1 MGIFTFSEG
10 AVLGGVQSWLQYQGL
25 QAVCQP
31 QEQFD
36 LRALAQWLTPG
47 VKAQAGDSVRYS
59 AFLASGSAV
68 IDYGGQW
75 MNEKGVYSRY
85 NRTLN
90 VTSGASPVRTI
101 QPANAGW
108 YRDAAVSLQTAAI
121 TGQTLYVTQEL
132 GRTNGGSFVPY
143 AMLAQG
149 WLTST
154 APVSSTT
161 QPPPDGGGLSGGGCC
176 VTTQIFTG
184 MPTGGNSSF
193 VVLPEVTGKQIRL
206 LVLITTLATAAGGA
220 NRLAQLSVTSASG
233 GFYQVFATTPQ
244 PPSTSHGYQYQAGG
258 ERYVETISGTD
269 FLPLPADT
277 WLSGAVTV
285 VLQHANLAVADSY
298 NSAVLTYE
306 TRG

>member
-1 MGIFTFSEG
+1 MPILTFSPN
-10 AVLGGVQSWLQYQGL
+10 AVLGGFSSWLQYQGL
-25 QAVCQP
+25 QAACQP
-31 QEQFD
+31 QDQFD

-47 VKAQAGDSVRYS
+47 VKAQAGDGVRYS
-59 AFLASGSAV
+59 AFLTSGSVA

-75 MNEKGVYSRY
+75 MNEKGIYSRY

-90 VTSGASPVRTI
+90 VTSASSPVRSI
-101 QPANAGW
+101 QPANVGW

-154 APVSSTT
+154 APVSGTT
-161 QPPPDGGGLSGGGCC
+161 QPPPDGGGAPGGGCC
-176 VTTQIFTG
+176 VTTQTLVE
-184 MPTGGNSSF
+184 MSTGGTSSS
-193 VVLPEVTGKQIRL
+193 VVLPAVAGKQIRL
-206 LVLITTLATAAGGA
+206 LYVIATLATAVGGA
-220 NRLAQLSVTSASG
+220 NRLPYLLFFSASG
-233 GFYQVFATTPQ
+233 ASYQVFATTPQ
-244 PPSTSHGYQYQAGG
+244 LPLTSRGYTYQAGG
-258 ERYVETISGTD
+258 ERYTPAGANGD
-269 FLPLPADT
+269 FLPLPAET

-285 VLQHANLAVADSY
+285 GLQHGNVTAGDNY
-298 NSAVLTYE
+298 ISAILVYE